1 LQSRHTSDA
10 ACIHLWVSTDIE
22 RECVSRERERERE
35 TVTEREREREKER
48 ETETETET
56 RLHIGGIAGGFRE
69 PLVALGIV
77 AVPFQTPS

>member
-1 LQSRHTSDA
+1 MQSRHTSDA

-22 RECVSRERERERE
+22 RECVRRER
-35 TVTEREREREKER
+35 EREREREKER

-69 PLVALGIV
+69 PLVTLGIV